1 MANKRRDNFSEGV
14 KRVLAERVAYLCSNP
29 DCGHLT
35 VGPSSNEKEK
45 INIGVAAHICA
56 ASPGGPRY
64 DTEMTPK
71 ERSDI
76 TNGIWL
82 CQSCSKLIDS
92 DVKKYT
98 VETLKAWKKNAEE
111 EAIVRLN
118 HGVIDLLSDKEMSGW
133 IGYSNWSNRSVDESP
148 YIIKDSSV
156 IYKDSFDYM
165 NKKNLLEGIN
175 LMRNELAKERSSIR
189 LAGLS
194 GTGKTRL
201 AQALFDDTIG
211 ENALDKSIVIYGDV
225 GDMLKPD
232 PIEYIQKLVKS
243 KKRIILIV
251 DNCEANM
258 HNKLT
263 KLCQVKGSNISLMT
277 IEYDV
282 KEDDNVDSN
291 NFYLGPTTPEILR
304 EMLKIDYDYIDDR
317 NIDTIVRCSDGN
329 YRIAI
334 YLAKAINKD
343 DNIGILKDNN
353 LLDRLFYQGGTIDEK
368 LMKVGKVCS
377 LFYSFNNNYEECDL
391 NELNIISKIADIPA
405 SEIINNIEILRK
417 RQIVQ
422 RRGDMRAILPHALAN
437 RLASD
442 YLNHYPIEKKLNLI
456 NSNNRLLISFFRRL
470 KNIHNNEKAL
480 TIANDYLMNLE
491 DNDLVNANDC
501 LIEILKCINILH
513 PTKLL
518 YRVNRIS
525 DSKFFTRDNPHFY
538 DWVLMLSYTAYDK
551 EYFQASIEN
560 IIKFALSEEPRVNN
574 NSIHRILYNF
584 FHIYLSNTR
593 APLSDR
599 LDIIDD
605 LINSEKL
612 DEQELGLS
620 LLEEVLEYGRT
631 FYGSPLCDFGTKI
644 RDYGLMPKPIEW
656 FNEVLNYIDK
666 LLDKGI
672 LYDEIKE
679 VVANSFVDLYRA
691 GFGEKLDQLVQKN
704 LKKANWPRI
713 WVALLT
719 LKRMDKGKIPNKYMK
734 MINNLIE
741 LVKPSS
747 TSEKLVTYL
756 YGGRRVRLGLDVA
769 YDNFEEVNKTVYEL
783 GKEIGSNNLELRDN
797 MLLINNDY
805 DLFRVNYL
813 AKGIYD
819 SINDK
824 ENLIYLLLSIINDNN
839 DRAIKIIL
847 NSFVSLYHNSDL
859 NSCNKFLDKILL
871 DEKYNKYFMS
881 IQLSYDLD
889 EISLERLKKAIKQG
903 LIDDT
908 VIYRVETLIKNLKSN
923 QVICL
928 LEQIKTKTKNG
939 NVIIDSLYGL
949 SQLDS
954 FNQEL
959 KKYARSIISELD
971 FEEYNKNGHRMNTYS
986 LSELIKKSFEDDTGA
1001 NEAKIVFNNIR
1012 NILNK
1017 ESTSFYD
1024 LRDILEPLINK
1035 YPQLFLDIFINY
1047 NGEPNYIIENFFKG
1061 FSGLNENVINLIPCN
1076 EVINWIKKTKKDL
1089 DLSYILEPYRMSE
1102 SGDYIWNELAEYLF
1116 QNYSDI
1122 QVVKNIIENIYPI
1135 SWDKDFSEVMKE
1147 RKNML
1152 VYLRKSSDKNI
1163 RMIGKEELINYQV
1176 RLQWW
1181 LERESKE
1188 HEDGFGR
1195 FE

>member
-1 MANKRRDNFSEGV
+1 MANKRRDDFSEGV

-64 DTEMTPK
+64 DTEMTSK

-76 TNGIWL
+76 ANGIWL
-82 CQSCSKLIDS
+82 CQTCSKLIDS

-118 HGVIDLLSDKEMSGW
+118 HGGIDLLSDKEMSGW
-133 IGYSNWSNRSVDESP
+133 IGYSNWSNRSADESP

-165 NKKNLLEGIN
+165 NKKNLLDGIN
-175 LMRNELAKERSSIR
+175 LMRNELIKARSSIR

-291 NFYLGPTTPEILR
+291 NFYLGPTSPEILR
-304 EMLKIDYDYIDDR
+304 EMLKRDYDYIDDR

-353 LLDRLFYQGGTIDEK
+353 LLDRLFYQGGIIDEK

-377 LFYSFNNNYEECDL
+377 LFYSFNNNYEECDS

-442 YLNHYPIEKKLNLI
+442 YLTHYPIEKKLNLI

-480 TIANDYLMNLE
+480 VIANDYLMDLE

-518 YRVNRIS
+518 YRINRIS

-551 EYFQASIEN
+551 DYFQASIEN
-560 IIKFALSEEPRVNN
+560 IIKFALSEEPGVNN

-584 FHIYLSNTR
+584 FHIYLSNTH
-593 APLSDR
+593 APLGDR

-612 DEQELGLS
+612 DEQGLGIS
-620 LLEEVLEYGRT
+620 LLEEVLEYGHT

-644 RDYGLMPKPIEW
+644 RDYGLMPKPMEW
-656 FNEVLNYIDK
+656 FDEVFNYLDE

-672 LYDEIKE
+672 LYDQIKE
-679 VVANSFVDLYRA
+679 VIANNFVDLYRS
-691 GFGEKLDQLVQKN
+691 GFGEKLDQLVKKN

-719 LKRMDKGKIPNKYMK
+719 LKRIDKDKIPDKYIK

-741 LVKPSS
+741 LVKPSN
-747 TSEKLVTYL
+747 TRERLVTYL

-769 YDNFEEVNKTVYEL
+769 YNNFEEVNKMVYEL
-783 GKEIGSNNLELRDN
+783 GKEIGTNDSELKDNL
-797 MLLINNDY
+797 LLINNDY
-805 DLFRVNYL
+805 DLFRADYL

-819 SINDK
+819 SVNDK
-824 ENLIYLLLSIINDNN
+824 ENLIYLLLGIINDNN
-839 DRAIKIIL
+839 ERSIKVIL
-847 NSFVSLYHNSDL
+847 NSFVSLFHNDNMVL
-859 NSCNKFLDKILL
+859 CNKFLDKILL
-871 DEKYNKYFMS
+871 DENYNKYFMS
-881 IQLSYDLD
+881 IQLSYELD
-889 EISLERLKKAIKQG
+889 EVSLERLKKAIEQG
-903 LIDDT
+903 LIDDN
-908 VIYRVETLIKNLKSN
+908 VIYRIETLIKNLKSN
-923 QVICL
+923 QVISL
-928 LEQIKTKTKNG
+928 FEQIKTKTKNG
-939 NVIIDSLYGL
+939 NVIVDSLYGL
-949 SQLDS
+949 SQLDN

-959 KKYARSIISELD
+959 KKYARKIISELD
-971 FEEYNKNGHRMNTYS
+971 FDEYNKNGHRMNTYS
-986 LSELIKKSFEDDTGA
+986 LSELIKKSFEDDSGA
-1001 NEAKIVFNNIR
+1001 IEAKIVFNNIR

-1017 ESTSFYD
+1017 ESASFYD

-1035 YPQLFLDIFINY
+1035 YPQLFLDVFINY
-1047 NGEPNYIIENFFKG
+1047 KGEPNYLIEYFFKG

-1089 DLSYILEPYRMSE
+1089 ELSYTLEPYRINK

-1122 QVVKNIIENIYPI
+1122 QVIKNLIENIYPR
-1135 SWDKDFSEVMKE
+1135 SWDKEFSEVMKE
-1147 RKNML
+1147 RKNMI
-1152 VYLRKSSDKNI
+1152 VYLRKSDDKNI
-1163 RMIGKEELINYQV
+1163 RTLGKEALITYQT

-1181 LERESKE
+1181 LEKESKE
-1188 HEDGFGR
+1188 REEGFGR